1 MPIFYSHFTAII
13 LPFSCA
19 YQAVR
24 AYTLNEWGELA
35 SHERLFNPPVL
46 DLKARHSVVF
56 IFLVIYI
63 LYCFYLSC
71 STSYLGVVGGWGC
84 SVRGRTSYFCIF
96 DSFFTFL
103 LFGGLCSL
111 QASVY
116 KFLLEGR
123 PLWSPFFNPF

>member
-1 MPIFYSHFTAII
+1 MVRFMHVDYVLIHLHYI
-13 LPFSCA
+13 LE

-46 DLKARHSVVF
+46 DLKARHSVFF
-56 IFLVIYI
+56 IFSVIYI

-84 SVRGRTSYFCIF
+84 SVRGRTSYIFIF
-96 DSFFTFL
+96 DSFFNFFTL
-103 LFGGLCSL
+103 W
-111 QASVY
+111 
-116 KFLLEGR
+116 R
-123 PLWSPFFNPF
+123 PLFLTSPCLQVLIRGKTSFFNPF